1 VRIRSIQF
9 QIMTLIAAVGILLS
23 LLLAVVGPLRTRR
36 VGRVILENDARFTA
50 GILAENLALGM
61 LTLPFDDG
69 AAIGQTLDLLRSGT
83 AREAGTLTDVR
94 VFDARGGLVRSL
106 REGAAPAPGTRARV
120 DTVVTVTETR
130 KCFTVRSPLRDS
142 DGAVLGSVEIDF
154 SKAFLDRQV
163 SRNAITD
170 LILAAIV
177 FLSAL
182 AAGTAVG
189 RHVSAGIRESAAVMC
204 DIAEGEGDL
213 TRRLRMD
220 SDDEV
225 GDLEAWINRFMDQ
238 VQGLIEQ
245 VRLNVEQ
252 VAETT
257 AKIGETASRL
267 SAESDVQRAGVDSV
281 VSDIRRLADAVVQNA
296 RHANQSADL
305 AEEAASVAKE
315 GKTAVG
321 HTHSRMDDIVRG
333 AGQVGRVIHS
343 LSDRTREIEGVL
355 DVIRDIA
362 QRTNLLA
369 VNANIEAVHAG
380 ELGVSFSVVADEI
393 RTLSERT
400 EQSAR
405 LVDETVKAVL
415 KEYERVLRFIEDNDT
430 AVTEGKKTVRE
441 SEAVLQRIL
450 GTVESAIPV
459 LRQIATDAQSES
471 SGAKDISEHVVV
483 IGSGTRRTA
492 EGVSEMAEAVRELNG
507 RTETLRQAIRR
518 FRLR

>member
-36 VGRVILENDARFTA
+36 IGRVILENDARFTA

-69 AAIGQTLDLLRSGT
+69 AAIEQTLDLLRSGT
-83 AREAGTLTDVR
+83 ARETGALADVR

-106 REGAAPAPGTRARV
+106 RGEPAPAARVRV
-120 DTVVTVTETR
+120 DTVVSVTETR
-130 KCFTVRSPLRDS
+130 QCFTVRSPLRDS

-154 SKAFLDRQV
+154 SKTFLDRQV

-170 LILAAIV
+170 LILAAVV

-189 RHVSAGIRESAAVMC
+189 RHVSAGIRESAAVMR

-257 AKIGETASRL
+257 TKIGETASRL
-267 SAESDVQRAGVDSV
+267 SAESDEQRAGVDSA

-305 AEEAASVAKE
+305 AEDASSVAKE

-321 HTHSRMDDIVRG
+321 RTHSRMDDIVRG

-343 LSDRTREIEGVL
+343 LSARTREIEGVL

-393 RTLSERT
+393 RTLAERT

-415 KEYERVLRFIEDNDT
+415 KEYEQVLQLIEDNDT

-441 SEAVLQRIL
+441 SEAVLQRII

-492 EGVSEMAEAVRELNG
+492 DGVSEMAAAVRELNG